1 MVHQGAPVQQ
11 GALVQLLPF
20 CVTKFQ
26 LLHASKV
33 RLGQE
38 MKPPKPRANPCLV
51 IFAADPDRVHHHV
64 LTLVNRHPT
73 VPPGRL
79 LLRPSPPAKMPSF
92 FVPGPFALAFVAILV
107 SQCQLSTASTMKPAC
122 KYIQDIQV
130 NPSNHQP
137 RLNPIG
143 ESLPRPKCPEYG
155 LSNPYT

>member
-1 MVHQGAPVQQ
+1 MMVHQGAPVQQ

-73 VPPGRL
+73 VFPGRL

-107 SQCQLSTASTMKPAC
+107 SQCHIQLHL
-122 KYIQDIQV
+122 Q
-130 NPSNHQP
+130 
-137 RLNPIG
+137 
-143 ESLPRPKCPEYG
+143 
-155 LSNPYT
+155 